1 MKPTP
6 STPPSRKDEYNYLPE
21 GLPIPEDDGACNHL
35 LGMELPSVE
44 LLSTSGELVDPSKAT
59 SKYVVI
65 FCYPM
70 TGSPT
75 NKLLWDNEEE
85 WNAIPGACGCTSQAC
100 SFRDTISLFK
110 DLDATVFGLSNNS
123 PDYQKEAADRLELE
137 YELLSDEQMK
147 FAAALKLPTFQFHD
161 LTLLK
166 RVTLIA
172 QNNKIVKVFYPIFP
186 PNTDAGK
193 VLAWLGKEVKS
204 DAVGKA

>member
-1 MKPTP
+1 MKVASAT
-6 STPPSRKDEYNYLPE
+6 TSRKDEYNYLPE
-21 GLPIPEDDGACNHL
+21 GLPVPNDDGACDHL
-35 LGMELPSVE
+35 QGMEIPSVE
-44 LLSTSGELVDPSKAT
+44 LQSTSGKLIDPSKT
-59 SKYVVI
+59 SSKYVVI

-75 NKLLWDNEEE
+75 NKLLWDNAEE

-100 SFRDTISLFK
+100 GFRDTIALFK
-110 DLDATVFGLSNNS
+110 DLDATLFGLSNNS

-137 YELLSDEQMK
+137 YELLNDEQMH
-147 FAAALKLPTFQFHD
+147 FAEALKLPTFQFHD

-186 PNTDAGK
+186 PG
-193 VLAWLGKEVKS
+193 S
-204 DAVGKA
+204 DAANVLKWLRSV